1 MRTLDPHTAGTRV
14 SPSQRL
20 RARGFRWLFL
30 CDAVGLFA
38 VMVGINLVRFGLHW
52 PTYPLA
58 HYMIGFSIAT
68 VIHVSIGYLAGLHE
82 REPLLG
88 QRAWLP
94 RVMLAMAIGVAVD
107 AIAFV
112 VLDRYLMPRLNLFAL
127 WLIGSVVLTGNRQ
140 FSRWLMTRH
149 RGPSQVLLVGRASAR
164 ERALR
169 HLDSH
174 HSGATVVA
182 VADDPATLLAAV
194 ELHGVTD
201 VLLLDEQAFVHVR
214 PEQWVE
220 LDRRGVGIMQR
231 IGARDT
237 LLGLQAVREVA
248 GMPFVRLHTQSLAS
262 HNERLKRGLDLLT
275 VVVTAPLTLP
285 IIALTTLYV
294 RVRAGSPVFYRQVR
308 TGRDSVPFRLVK
320 FRTMYLDAEAAGSAM
335 LASENDPRV
344 VPGLGWL
351 RATRLDEL
359 PQLWNVVRGDMSLV
373 GPRPERPEFTD
384 ELVENIV
391 GYNRRHDVWPG
402 ITGLA
407 QVQGRYDT
415 DPEYKLG
422 YDLQYLVNWSPVLD
436 LQIMVRTV
444 WVIVMRRV

>member
-1 MRTLDPHTAGTRV
+1 M
-14 SPSQRL
+14 
-20 RARGFRWLFL
+20 
-30 CDAVGLFA
+30 
-38 VMVGINLVRFGLHW
+38 
-52 PTYPLA
+52 
-58 HYMIGFSIAT
+58 
-68 VIHVSIGYLAGLHE
+68 
-82 REPLLG
+82 
-88 QRAWLP
+88 
-94 RVMLAMAIGVAVD
+94 
-107 AIAFV
+107 
-112 VLDRYLMPRLNLFAL
+112 
-127 WLIGSVVLTGNRQ
+127 
-140 FSRWLMTRH
+140 
-149 RGPSQVLLVGRASAR
+149 
-164 ERALR
+164 
-169 HLDSH
+169 
-174 HSGATVVA
+174 
-182 VADDPATLLAAV
+182 
-194 ELHGVTD
+194 
-201 VLLLDEQAFVHVR
+201 
-214 PEQWVE
+214 
-220 LDRRGVGIMQR
+220 
-231 IGARDT
+231 
-237 LLGLQAVREVA
+237 
-248 GMPFVRLHTQSLAS
+248 
-262 HNERLKRGLDLLT
+262 
-275 VVVTAPLTLP
+275 
-285 IIALTTLYV
+285 

-308 TGRDSVPFRLVK
+308 TGRDGVPFRLVK
-320 FRTMYLDAEAAGSAM
+320 FRTMSLDAEAAGSAM

>member
-1 MRTLDPHTAGTRV
+1 MRTLDPHTAGMRV

-140 FSRWLMTRH
+140 LSRWLMTRH
-149 RGPSQVLLVGRASAR
+149 RGPSQVLLVGRAGAR

-182 VADDPATLLAAV
+182 VADDPATLAAAV

-201 VLLLDEQAFVHVR
+201 VLLLDEQAFVNVR

-220 LDRRGVGIMQR
+220 LDRHGVGIMQR

-262 HNERLKRGLDLLT
+262 HNAHLKRGLDLLT
-275 VVVTAPLTLP
+275 VVATAPLTLP
-285 IIALTTLYV
+285 TIALTALYV

-308 TGRDSVPFRLVK
+308 TGRDGVPFRLVK
-320 FRTMYLDAEAAGSAM
+320 FRTMSLDAEAAGSAM

-359 PQLWNVVRGDMSLV
+359 PQLWNVVRGDM
-373 GPRPERPEFTD
+373 
-384 ELVENIV
+384 
-391 GYNRRHDVWPG
+391 
-402 ITGLA
+402 
-407 QVQGRYDT
+407 
-415 DPEYKLG
+415 
-422 YDLQYLVNWSPVLD
+422 
-436 LQIMVRTV
+436 
-444 WVIVMRRV
+444 